1 MREDFEDQALHPGH
15 HSIRFPGYD
24 YSSEG
29 LYFVTICSHQ
39 KRCVLGRIV
48 EARTVLSPVGVIV
61 RKCWVAIPS
70 HFARTRLHEFVIM
83 PNHLHGIGEICAKP
97 GRSSAA
103 PLRVNLPR
111 AVPPGSL
118 GAIVRSFKAAV
129 TKRVHDKFQVSG
141 PVWQR
146 NYFERVVR
154 DGEE

>member
-1 MREDFEDQALHPGH
+1 MELLKFAPSRGAA
-15 HSIRFPGYD
+15 
-24 YSSEG
+24 
-29 LYFVTICSHQ
+29 
-39 KRCVLGRIV
+39 VL
-48 EARTVLSPVGVIV
+48 T
-61 RKCWVAIPS
+61 
-70 HFARTRLHEFVIM
+70 
-83 PNHLHGIGEICAKP
+83 
-97 GRSSAA
+97 

-154 DGEE
+154 DGEEFSNATRYIKENPARWEWIRRILTESRCLLSAHQLSSK